1 MTATVAPP
9 LLIAA
14 YLLTLLTIPLPILQ
28 WFYGN
33 GGYNIRFVIKMKLFI
48 SGLVY
53 DRGFGLGDLLG
64 ELNEFFSRLGKSLA
78 GILEEVFN
86 VPISEEVFS
95 VSRKQHRIQSVI
107 I

>member
-1 MTATVAPP
+1 MCTEFH
-9 LLIAA
+9 LLV
-14 YLLTLLTIPLPILQ
+14 L
-28 WFYGN
+28 
-33 GGYNIRFVIKMKLFI
+33 
-48 SGLVY
+48 GLVY

-64 ELNEFFSRLGKSLA
+64 ELNEFFSRPGKSLA

-95 VSRKQHRIQSVI
+95 VSRKRHRIQSVI